1 MPPNRKVVLKR
12 RRRPDRKALL
22 TFAGLFTVIR
32 IEQMLA
38 EQSPANEVGRAVRA
52 SGSPPARQRG
62 YGRRGR
68 ICVTRPALVLAGR
81 SGWGAFAS
89 STQLTGASNNPCG
102 WGPSPPPQCTTP
114 GPCGCRGLAR
124 AGTKSALPGNDPR
137 EWPERRRDGVVVA
150 GKILR
155 HSLRQKRACLV
166 FSPARVRR
174 PDAACGSVVARDGR

>member
-1 MPPNRKVVLKR
+1 MPPDRKVVLKR
-12 RRRPDRKALL
+12 RRRPGREALL
-22 TFAGLFTVIR
+22 TFADLFTVIR

-38 EQSPANEVGRAVRA
+38 ERSPANEVGRVVRA

-62 YGRRGR
+62 YGHRGR

-124 AGTKSALPGNDPR
+124 AGTKSALPGNDPT
-137 EWPERRRDGVVVA
+137 EWPERPPGCRRSRRENPAPFAAPRARLPRVLTGQATWPGRSVR
-150 GKILR
+150 LR
-155 HSLRQKRACLV
+155 R
-166 FSPARVRR
+166 
-174 PDAACGSVVARDGR
+174 GS

>member
-12 RRRPDRKALL
+12 RRRPERKALL

-38 EQSPANEVGRAVRA
+38 EQSPANEVGRVVRA

-62 YGRRGR
+62 YGHRGR

-114 GPCGCRGLAR
+114 GAMRLSRSCTSWYQICP
-124 AGTKSALPGNDPR
+124 
-137 EWPERRRDGVVVA
+137 A
-150 GKILR
+150 GKRSQGMAGAPPGWRRSRRENPAPFAAPKARLPRVLTGQGTSPGRSVRLR
-155 HSLRQKRACLV
+155 R
-166 FSPARVRR
+166 
-174 PDAACGSVVARDGR
+174 GS